1 MGEIQKS
8 QKKLKI
14 LRKNRI
20 NYLQEKLDNDIKGYD
35 HLLHLNND
43 KTLIVNESCK
53 NRVDENIRIILV
65 KYNNEIKKVERMK
78 IKDFSS
84 EERILA
90 DKQL

>member
-14 LRKNRI
+14 LRENRI

-43 KTLIVNESCK
+43 NTLIINESCK

-65 KYNNEIKKVERMK
+65 KYNDQIKKVEKMK
-78 IKDFSS
+78 IKDFSP
-84 EERILA
+84 EERLTA

>member
-1 MGEIQKS
+1 MGESQKS
-8 QKKLKI
+8 EKKLKI
-14 LRKNRI
+14 LKENRI
-20 NYLQEKLDNDIKGYD
+20 NFLQEKLDHEIKGYD

-43 KTLIVNESCK
+43 NTLIVNESTK

-65 KYNNEIKKVERMK
+65 KYNDQIRKVEKMR

-84 EERILA
+84 KERLTA

>member
-1 MGEIQKS
+1 MGESQKS
-8 QKKLKI
+8 EKKLKI
-14 LRKNRI
+14 LKENRI
-20 NYLQEKLDNDIKGYD
+20 NFLQEKLDNEIKGYD

-43 KTLIVNESCK
+43 NTLIVNESTK
-53 NRVDENIRIILV
+53 SRVDENIRIILI
-65 KYNNEIKKVERMK
+65 KYNDQIKKIERMR

>member
-65 KYNNEIKKVERMK
+65 KYNNEIKKVERMR

>member
-1 MGEIQKS
+1 MGESQKS
-8 QKKLKI
+8 EKKLKI
-14 LRKNRI
+14 LKENRI
-20 NYLQEKLDNDIKGYD
+20 NFLQEKLDNEIKGYD

-43 KTLIVNESCK
+43 NTLIVNESTK

-65 KYNNEIKKVERMK
+65 KYNDQIRKVEKMR

-84 EERILA
+84 EERLTA

>member
-1 MGEIQKS
+1 MGESQKS
-8 QKKLKI
+8 EKKLKI
-14 LRKNRI
+14 LKKNRI
-20 NYLQEKLDNDIKGYD
+20 NFLQEKLDNEIKGYD

-43 KTLIVNESCK
+43 NTLIVNESTK

-65 KYNNEIKKVERMK
+65 KYNDQIRKVEKMR

-84 EERILA
+84 EERLTA